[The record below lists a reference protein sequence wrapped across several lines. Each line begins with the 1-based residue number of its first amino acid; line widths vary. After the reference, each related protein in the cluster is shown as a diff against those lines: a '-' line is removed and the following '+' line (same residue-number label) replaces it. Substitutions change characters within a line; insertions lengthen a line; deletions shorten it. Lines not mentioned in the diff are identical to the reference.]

1 MFREMRRFKQQ
12 TREETVK
19 EILRTEKRCV
29 LSVNGDDGYPY
40 GVPMN
45 FIYDEEDN
53 TIYFHCAKEGHKIDA
68 IKANPKSSVTVYNQ
82 GFQEEGDW
90 VYNVT
95 SVIAFGKSEFIEDE
109 DIKKE
114 KALNLAYKYY
124 PTKESA
130 EAELKH
136 LPKMNLIAFRIEHVT
151 GKLVNES

>member
-1 MFREMRRFKQQ
+1 MFREMRRSKQQ

-19 EILRTEKRCV
+19 DILRNEKRCV
-29 LSVNGDDGYPY
+29 LSVIGDDGYPY

-45 FIYDEEDN
+45 FLYAESEN

-68 IKANPKSSVTVYNQ
+68 IKANPKTCVTIYNQ

-95 SVIAFGKSEFIEDE
+95 SVIAFGKAEFISDA
-109 DIKKE
+109 DIMRE
-114 KALNLAYKYY
+114 KALELAYKYY
-124 PTKESA
+124 PTRESA

-136 LPKMNLIAFRIEHVT
+136 LPKMNLIAFRIEHIT